1 MKIYVTWWDNGE
13 MYEDAYTKP
22 LGYYDTREAA
32 EKHAKECLGS
42 DSVLSTNEIDIK
54 YHDKVWVHSD
64 RDWQSGYMYPFE
76 AAWVEEV
83 TLIRKEEPT
92 SETV

>member
-1 MKIYVTWWDNGE
+1 MKIYVVWWDNGE
-13 MYEDAYTKP
+13 TYEDAYTKP

-42 DSVLSTNEIDIK
+42 DSVLSGDT
-54 YHDKVWVHSD
+54 YHGKTWVHSD
-64 RDWQSGYMYPFE
+64 RDWKSHIYPNE
-76 AAWVEEV
+76 CAYVEEV